1 VRANLPYYYL
11 WRSRERIYQVLPYP
25 IHSHLVR
32 FLGSRSVLK
41 DTYRSE
47 RATSTIQCV
56 IGQEAWLISDDRDE
70 AFPYSL
76 QHLLDRLARQQAVPP
91 YRYVHPLYSFPY
103 LRPISIISLSGKCII
118 KGSLRGKQVYARAC
132 DSRGGFAPKWL
143 TLPLFTEMP
152 RRGVLGKWAFRRI
165 T

>member
-47 RATSTIQCV
+47 RATPAIQRV
-56 IGQEAWLISDDRDE
+56 IGQESWLISHDRDE

-76 QHLLDRLARQQAVPP
+76 QHLLDRLARQQAVAP
-91 YRYVHPLYSFPY
+91 YRYVHPLCSFPS
-103 LRPISIISLSGKCII
+103 LPPVPI
-118 KGSLRGKQVYARAC
+118 
-132 DSRGGFAPKWL
+132 
-143 TLPLFTEMP
+143 TLLATN
-152 RRGVLGKWAFRRI
+152 VS
-165 T
+165 